1 MLGAVAGVG
10 AGASAVSRSALWS
23 AAHWRRPTT
32 IPTAA
37 TAIPAMPAT
46 AMPITAMLP
55 PPITGPVITVANGCG
70 TVGRGSRAATDQ
82 PIALDGTNTGG
93 ALLRAPPLSFCG
105 YCSVDLS
112 HQISAK

>member
-1 MLGAVAGVG
+1 MPGAVAGVG

-37 TAIPAMPAT
+37 TAIPAIPAT
-46 AMPITAMLP
+46 AIPIMAMPITAMLP
-55 PPITGPVITVANGCG
+55 PPITEPVITVANGCG

-82 PIALDGTNTGG
+82 PIAPDGTNTGG
-93 ALLRAPPLSFCG
+93 ALLRAP
-105 YCSVDLS
+105 
-112 HQISAK
+112 